1 MRYWRLHPIR
11 CGSRRESVGGEE
23 PIAFPLA
30 PNRHTHVRH
39 KTPDVAAQVVDG
51 LTCGRLFQ
59 SNRERGTFQKGG
71 RVVCLS
77 KQSRR
82 PTQNKKGTN
91 SIRRSSVEIAAA
103 VFRPL
108 FNWTESSSSCLY
120 LATAQTLHTKWQ
132 SPRRLPPLCCCCC
145 SVLPLMC
152 V

>member
-1 MRYWRLHPIR
+1 MCPTLSIKQRKRDIPKR
-11 CGSRRESVGGEE
+11 
-23 PIAFPLA
+23 
-30 PNRHTHVRH
+30 
-39 KTPDVAAQVVDG
+39 
-51 LTCGRLFQ
+51 
-59 SNRERGTFQKGG
+59 G

-145 SVLPLMC
+145 SIFAFDVRLIDLAFCDNRNAHRTGFRMFRLLEGSRHQRYVGAQFHIAGRRPGIPRMLRE
-152 V
+152 